1 MSKNTKNKDA
11 INLNVNNIDDPNSE
25 ILIIKILIVGDP
37 GVGKSNFIYRYT
49 KDKFSVNKLSTVGFE
64 SNIKEIEIA
73 EKKVIVQL
81 WDSAGQ
87 EKYKSITKNLFTR
100 VQGIIILYDITNKK
114 SFTNIQNWIKLI
126 KETNDSIPYVLAGN
140 KCDLTNQRAVEEE
153 EAIKFSQENNINFME
168 TSAKQDINI
177 IDCVNSFVQK
187 IITSENFIRN
197 ISFALNDSS
206 EIQRK
211 TLNKSEKCC

>member
-1 MSKNTKNKDA
+1 MSKNKKNKDA
-11 INLNVNNIDDPNSE
+11 INLNVNDANDPNSE

-64 SNIKEIEIA
+64 SNIKEIEIT

-100 VQGIIILYDITNKK
+100 VQGIIILYDITNKN
-114 SFTNIQNWIKLI
+114 SFINIQNWIKLI

-153 EAIKFSQENNINFME
+153 EAIKFSKENNINFME

-177 IDCVNSFVQK
+177 IDCVNNFVQK
-187 IITSENFIRN
+187 IVTSENFIRN

-206 EIQRK
+206 DIQRK

>member
-1 MSKNTKNKDA
+1 MANNAKNKEA
-11 INLNVNNIDDPNSE
+11 INLSVNDPNSE
-25 ILIIKILIVGDP
+25 ILIIKLLIVGDP

-64 SNIKEIEIA
+64 ANTKEIEIT

-114 SFTNIQNWIKLI
+114 SFTNIQNWINLI
-126 KETNDSIPYVLAGN
+126 KETNDSIPYVIAGN
-140 KCDLTNQRAVEEE
+140 KCDLTNQREVEEE
-153 EAIKFSQENNINFME
+153 EAIKFCQENNINFKE

-177 IDCVNSFVQK
+177 IDCINNFVQK
-187 IITSENFIRN
+187 IINSENFIRN

-206 EIQRK
+206 TIQRK
-211 TLNKSEKCC
+211 TLNKSDKCC

>member
-1 MSKNTKNKDA
+1 MSKNKKNKDA
-11 INLNVNNIDDPNSE
+11 INLNVNDANDPNSE

-64 SNIKEIEIA
+64 SNIKEIEIT

-100 VQGIIILYDITNKK
+100 VQGIIILYDITNKN
-114 SFTNIQNWIKLI
+114 SFINIQNWIKLI

-153 EAIKFSQENNINFME
+153 EAIKFSKENNINFME

-187 IITSENFIRN
+187 IVTSENFIRN

-206 EIQRK
+206 DIQRK